1 MSKEVQPKS
10 GTVTVR
16 RPMTPAPHLVNP
28 QPLPPE
34 LDGLF
39 YIREWAKSLLTGDKY
54 NEPNPDYM
62 SQRMLMLTAS
72 ATTLE
77 ELFEENGLTGLQDI
91 LPNEPWASTGPILF
105 TELYVAKSDLE
116 EGTPTYMLFS
126 YVSEEDGTETTTS
139 TGATQLQLQVCS
151 MLGMG
156 IWPIRGQIKRT
167 DRKDRGGRYLIRF
180 YSVD

>member
-1 MSKEVQPKS
+1 MSAVAKKETGAVQ
-10 GTVTVR
+10 R
-16 RPMTPAPHLVNP
+16 RVMAPAPHLVNP

-39 YIREWAKSLLTGDKY
+39 YVQSWAKSLLTGADY
-54 NEPNPDYM
+54 NEPNPEYM

-77 ELFEENGLTGLQDI
+77 ELFTENTLEGLQKL
-91 LPNEPWASTGPILF
+91 LPNEPWASTGPIMF
-105 TELYVAKSDLE
+105 TDLYVAKSDLE
-116 EGTPTYMLFS
+116 DGAKTYMLFS
-126 YVSEEDGTETTTS
+126 YLSKETGAETTTS

-156 IWPIRGQIKRT
+156 IWPIEGQIKRT

-180 YSVD
+180 YPED